1 LSALRLELRP
11 SAPFAAAI
19 VAAHAAAGIALF
31 LVLPAAPG
39 VLCGI
44 AFLALGAAAAWN
56 RALLRARSSIRALE
70 IEGASLT
77 LELRDGR
84 RRSVEAAARRYASR
98 FLVAVP
104 LRGPAGRTVLVV
116 PGMLDAG
123 SFRRLRLWTL
133 WGRLPAVSATSV
145 AGKQL
150 QA

>member
-19 VAAHAAAGIALF
+19 IAAHAAAGAAF
-31 LVLPAAPG
+31 LAVLPGAPG
-39 VLCGI
+39 VFGCA
-44 AFLALGAAAAWN
+44 AFLALGAAAAWS
-56 RALLRARSSIRALE
+56 RALLLARSSVRALE
-70 IEGASLT
+70 IEGTALT

-84 RRSVEAAARRYASR
+84 KRAVQAAQRRYAIR

-104 LRGPAGRTVLVV
+104 LREPRRSSVVVV

-123 SFRRLRLWTL
+123 SFRRLRLWAL
-133 WGRLPAVSATSV
+133 WGRLPAAPVHSV

-150 QA
+150 PA